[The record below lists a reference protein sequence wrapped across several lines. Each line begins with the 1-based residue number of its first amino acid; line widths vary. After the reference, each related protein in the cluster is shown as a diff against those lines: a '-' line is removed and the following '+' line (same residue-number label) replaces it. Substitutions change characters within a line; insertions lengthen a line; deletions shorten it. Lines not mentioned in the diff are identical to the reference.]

1 MTMCTMAVRTA
12 AAMSLIFAASFSPAE
27 TTSPPPASPAPASPA
42 HASAS
47 AAAEL
52 DKHLT
57 GLSSWAADFT
67 QTIDDGHGNVQRSAA
82 GRLFLQRPG
91 KFRWDYTQPSEQLVL
106 ADGRQIWFYDKDLAQ
121 ANVRDMDTSLASTP
135 ASLLSG
141 SGSVSTQFNVTA
153 LPASGGLQW
162 YQLIPKH
169 ADTDFQVVRIGFD
182 KGDLRSMFL
191 ADKLNQITQLTF
203 SNSKR
208 NIVIAAGSVF
218 VRAAAGSRCDRTR
231 RQVRTNDGTYRPL
244 ADRLRPQSLDEYVG
258 QSHLLGVGAP
268 LRRALESGRP
278 HSMILWGP
286 PGTGKT
292 TLARLVASGAHAE
305 FIALS
310 AVLAGIKD
318 IRAVVEQAR
327 SLRGTRDTVLFLDE
341 VHRFNKSQQDTFLPY
356 VEDGTLIFVGATTEN
371 PSFEVNNALLS
382 RARVYVLKPLEAAD
396 LAKLL
401 DRALQDPERGLGQLK
416 LQIDDGAREL
426 LLAAA
431 DGDARRMLNLLET
444 AADLSSAEEAGR
456 RLDVDTMRAVIGS
469 TYVRFDK
476 GGENFYDQISAL
488 HKSVRGS
495 DPDAALYWLCRML
508 AGGCDPLYIAR
519 RALRM
524 ASEDI
529 GNADPRALT
538 LALEACS
545 VYERLGSPEGELAIA
560 QAVVFMACA
569 AKSNAVYTAYKAAAE
584 DAAGLGSLEVPLHL
598 RNAPTRLMKE
608 IGYGKGYRYAHDE
621 PGGYAAGERYFP
633 DEMPDRR
640 YYVPAPRGLEIKI
653 GEALNARRERDARAR
668 GAGG

>member
-1 MTMCTMAVRTA
+1 V
-12 AAMSLIFAASFSPAE
+12 
-27 TTSPPPASPAPASPA
+27 
-42 HASAS
+42 
-47 AAAEL
+47 
-52 DKHLT
+52 T
-57 GLSSWAADFT
+57 GS
-67 QTIDDGHGNVQRSAA
+67 
-82 GRLFLQRPG
+82 
-91 KFRWDYTQPSEQLVL
+91 
-106 ADGRQIWFYDKDLAQ
+106 
-121 ANVRDMDTSLASTP
+121 
-135 ASLLSG
+135 
-141 SGSVSTQFNVTA
+141 
-153 LPASGGLQW
+153 
-162 YQLIPKH
+162 
-169 ADTDFQVVRIGFD
+169 
-182 KGDLRSMFL
+182 
-191 ADKLNQITQLTF
+191 
-203 SNSKR
+203 
-208 NIVIAAGSVF
+208 
-218 VRAAAGSRCDRTR
+218 
-231 RQVRTNDGTYRPL
+231 DGTYRPL

-258 QSHLLGVGAP
+258 QSHLLGAGAP

-292 TLARLVASGAHAE
+292 TLARLVANGANAE

-382 RARVYVLKPLEAAD
+382 RARVYVLKSLDAGD
-396 LAKLL
+396 LGKLL
-401 DRALQDPERGLGQLK
+401 DRALADGERGLGK
-416 LQIDDGAREL
+416 LDLHIDAGAREL

-444 AADLSSAEEAGR
+444 AADLSSPDGAAR

-538 LALEACS
+538 MTLEACA

-560 QAVVFMACA
+560 QAIVFMACA
-569 AKSNAVYTAYKAAAE
+569 AKSNAVYTAYKAATE
-584 DAAGLGSLEVPLHL
+584 DATSLGSLEVPLHL
-598 RNAPTRLMKE
+598 RNAPTRLMKD

-633 DEMPDRR
+633 DAMPDRR
-640 YYVPAPRGLEIKI
+640 YYVPVQRGLEIKI
-653 GEALNARRERDARAR
+653 GEALNARRERDRKPR
-668 GAGG
+668 EGGGS

>member
-1 MTMCTMAVRTA
+1 
-12 AAMSLIFAASFSPAE
+12 
-27 TTSPPPASPAPASPA
+27 
-42 HASAS
+42 
-47 AAAEL
+47 
-52 DKHLT
+52 
-57 GLSSWAADFT
+57 
-67 QTIDDGHGNVQRSAA
+67 
-82 GRLFLQRPG
+82 
-91 KFRWDYTQPSEQLVL
+91 
-106 ADGRQIWFYDKDLAQ
+106 
-121 ANVRDMDTSLASTP
+121 
-135 ASLLSG
+135 
-141 SGSVSTQFNVTA
+141 
-153 LPASGGLQW
+153 
-162 YQLIPKH
+162 
-169 ADTDFQVVRIGFD
+169 
-182 KGDLRSMFL
+182 
-191 ADKLNQITQLTF
+191 
-203 SNSKR
+203 
-208 NIVIAAGSVF
+208 
-218 VRAAAGSRCDRTR
+218 
-231 RQVRTNDGTYRPL
+231 
-244 ADRLRPQSLDEYVG
+244 
-258 QSHLLGVGAP
+258 
-268 LRRALESGRP
+268 
-278 HSMILWGP
+278 MILWGP

-318 IRAVVEQAR
+318 IRAVVERAR

-356 VEDGTLIFVGATTEN
+356 VEDGTLIFIGATTEN

-382 RARVYVLKPLEAAD
+382 RARVYILKPLTAED
-396 LAKLL
+396 LGKLL
-401 DRALQDPERGLGQLK
+401 DRALKDAERGLGSVR
-416 LQIDDGAREL
+416 LQMEPGAREL

-444 AADLSSAEEAGR
+444 AADLSVPDRSVH

-538 LALEACS
+538 LSLEACA

-560 QAVVFMACA
+560 QAIVFMACA
-569 AKSNAVYTAYKAAAE
+569 SKSNAVYTAYNAAKSDAE
-584 DAAGLGSLEVPLHL
+584 SLGSLEVPLQL

-621 PGGYAAGERYFP
+621 PDAYAAGERYFP
-633 DEMPDRR
+633 DDMPDRR

-653 GEALNARRERDARAR
+653 GEALAARRARDPAR
-668 GAGG
+668 GAGGS

>member
-1 MTMCTMAVRTA
+1 V
-12 AAMSLIFAASFSPAE
+12 
-27 TTSPPPASPAPASPA
+27 
-42 HASAS
+42 
-47 AAAEL
+47 
-52 DKHLT
+52 
-57 GLSSWAADFT
+57 
-67 QTIDDGHGNVQRSAA
+67 NA
-82 GRLFLQRPG
+82 GG
-91 KFRWDYTQPSEQLVL
+91 
-106 ADGRQIWFYDKDLAQ
+106 
-121 ANVRDMDTSLASTP
+121 
-135 ASLLSG
+135 
-141 SGSVSTQFNVTA
+141 
-153 LPASGGLQW
+153 
-162 YQLIPKH
+162 
-169 ADTDFQVVRIGFD
+169 
-182 KGDLRSMFL
+182 
-191 ADKLNQITQLTF
+191 
-203 SNSKR
+203 
-208 NIVIAAGSVF
+208 
-218 VRAAAGSRCDRTR
+218 
-231 RQVRTNDGTYRPL
+231 GTYRPL

-258 QSHLLGVGAP
+258 QSHLLGAGAP

-292 TLARLVASGAHAE
+292 TLARLVARGAAAE

-327 SLRGTRDTVLFLDE
+327 RSRGTRDTVLFLDE

-382 RARVYVLKPLEAAD
+382 RARVYVLKSLTAED
-396 LAKLL
+396 LSRLL
-401 DRALQDPERGLGQLK
+401 DRALGDDERGLGRLR
-416 LQIDDGAREL
+416 LTIDAGAREL

-444 AADLSSAEEAGR
+444 AADLGVPDEAGGR
-456 RLDVDTMRAVIGS
+456 RLDVDTTRAVIGS
-469 TYVRFDK
+469 THVRFDK

-495 DPDAALYWLCRML
+495 DPDASLYWLCRML

-524 ASEDI
+524 ASEDV

-538 LALEACS
+538 LALEACA

-560 QAVVFMACA
+560 QAIVFMSCA
-569 AKSNAVYTAYKAAAE
+569 AKSNAVYTAYNAATA
-584 DAAGLGSLEVPLHL
+584 DATGLGSLEVPLHL
-598 RNAPTRLMKE
+598 RNAPTKLMKE

-633 DEMPDRR
+633 DDLPDRR

-653 GEALNARRERDARAR
+653 GEALEARRERDRSARAKGGAR
-668 GAGG
+668 GS